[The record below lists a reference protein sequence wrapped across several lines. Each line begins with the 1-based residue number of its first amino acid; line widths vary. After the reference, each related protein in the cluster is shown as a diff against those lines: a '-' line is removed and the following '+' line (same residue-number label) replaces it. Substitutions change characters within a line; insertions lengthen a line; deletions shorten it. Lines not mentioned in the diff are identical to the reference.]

1 MITKMKKSEFIFFF
15 CRCRNNVMPNLID
28 IELNSCSKYIC
39 HLSASDEK
47 CSESG
52 FLVLIK
58 TSFPSRKF
66 MVQSVLILVLRLI
79 VTDTTTNEL
88 LSKCVQVCLHTKTN
102 TSVMSLFINLA
113 SILLW
118 KPSI

>member
-1 MITKMKKSEFIFFF
+1 MKNVLNLAKFGFDKNEFPFSQIYGP
-15 CRCRNNVMPNLID
+15 V
-28 IELNSCSKYIC
+28 
-39 HLSASDEK
+39 
-47 CSESG
+47 
-52 FLVLIK
+52 
-58 TSFPSRKF
+58 SFDL
-66 MVQSVLILVLRLI
+66 MLRLI
-79 VTDTTTNEL
+79 VTDTTTNDL

>member
-1 MITKMKKSEFIFFF
+1 
-15 CRCRNNVMPNLID
+15 MPNLTD

-52 FLVLIK
+52 QSLVLIK

-66 MVQSVLILVLRLI
+66 MVQSVLILVLPLI
-79 VTDTTTNEL
+79 ITDMTTNEL

-102 TSVMSLFINLA
+102 TSVMLLFINLA

>member
-1 MITKMKKSEFIFFF
+1 MKNVLNLSKFGFDKNEFPFSQIYGP
-15 CRCRNNVMPNLID
+15 V
-28 IELNSCSKYIC
+28 
-39 HLSASDEK
+39 
-47 CSESG
+47 
-52 FLVLIK
+52 
-58 TSFPSRKF
+58 SFDL
-66 MVQSVLILVLRLI
+66 MLRLI
-79 VTDTTTNEL
+79 VTDTTTNDL

>member
-1 MITKMKKSEFIFFF
+1 
-15 CRCRNNVMPNLID
+15 MPNLID
-28 IELNSCSKYIC
+28 IELNSCSKYFC
-39 HLSASDEK
+39 HLSASDENVLNLAK
-47 CSESG
+47 FG
-52 FLVLIK
+52 FDKNEFPFSQIYGPV
-58 TSFPSRKF
+58 SFDL
-66 MVQSVLILVLRLI
+66 MLRLI
-79 VTDTTTNEL
+79 VTDTTTNDL